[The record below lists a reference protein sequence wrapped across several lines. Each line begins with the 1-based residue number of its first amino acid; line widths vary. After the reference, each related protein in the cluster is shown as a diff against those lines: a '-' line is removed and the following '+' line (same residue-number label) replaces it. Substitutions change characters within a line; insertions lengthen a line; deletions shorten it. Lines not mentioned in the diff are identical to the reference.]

1 MKEFIDNIKNK
12 LGFKSYPKLAE
23 LLGVTRDTLMKLNQ
37 GAGGRKLQ
45 IAYTLFSL
53 CLDEMSDSQRRK
65 LLDEYHA
72 LLYRSM
78 YAEDQNQN
86 DFRRYIENLMEICGY
101 ADYTELAKFLDMTE
115 ELIIK
120 LNSGE
125 GSRRLRIIYTLLGL
139 AFLDVLSIRKAR
151 TVLKR
156 YHSLLYRRSVI

>member
-1 MKEFIDNIKNK
+1 MREFIDNIKDK

-23 LLGVTRDTLMKLNQ
+23 LLGITKDTIMKLNQ

-53 CLDEMSDSQRRK
+53 CLDEMSELQRRK

-78 YAEDQNQN
+78 YAEDQKQN
-86 DFRRYIENLMEICGY
+86 DFRRYIEKLMEICGY
-101 ADYTELAKFLDMTE
+101 ADYTELAKFFDMTE

-120 LNSGE
+120 LNGGK

-139 AFLDVLSIRKAR
+139 AFSDVLSIRKVR
-151 TVLKR
+151 TVLRK
-156 YHSLLYRRSVI
+156 YHSLLYRRSAV